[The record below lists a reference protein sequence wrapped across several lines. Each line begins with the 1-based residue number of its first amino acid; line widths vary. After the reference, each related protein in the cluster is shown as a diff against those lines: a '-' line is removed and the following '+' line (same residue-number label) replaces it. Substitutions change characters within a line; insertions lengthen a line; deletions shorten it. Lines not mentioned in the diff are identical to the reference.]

1 MEDAEIK
8 VRIILTEAALAGV
21 LEEIVSKTTRLLA
34 SNPEALYETLKARRA
49 DIGGMLELARR
60 LNDHRLVR
68 VLEAHADELRRQLEA
83 L

>member
-1 MEDAEIK
+1 MEDSEIK
-8 VRIILTEAALAGV
+8 VRIILTDAALAGV
-21 LEEIVSKTTRLLA
+21 LDEIVSKTTQMLA

-68 VLEAHADELRRQLEA
+68 VLEAHADELRRQIEA